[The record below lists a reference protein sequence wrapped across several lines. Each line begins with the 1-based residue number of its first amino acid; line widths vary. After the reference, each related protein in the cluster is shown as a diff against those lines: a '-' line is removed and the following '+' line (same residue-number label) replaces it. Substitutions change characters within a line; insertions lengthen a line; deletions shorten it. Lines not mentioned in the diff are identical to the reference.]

1 MVGEESVEVSL
12 LAAELG
18 LLVLIGIIKEG
29 QECWGCF
36 LRLLL
41 GVLNEVVIVVT
52 SGIGVGVITSVE
64 AGESAGLETI
74 EELIV
79 ADSVTEKAIIFS

>member
-1 MVGEESVEVSL
+1 MVGEESLEVSL
-12 LAAELG
+12 LAAEFG

-29 QECWGCF
+29 HECWGCF

-41 GVLNEVVIVVT
+41 GVLNEVVIVVN
-52 SGIGVGVITSVE
+52 SGTGVGVITSVE
-64 AGESAGLETI
+64 AGESAGLGTI

-79 ADSVTEKAIIFS
+79 ADSVKERQFILS